1 MRRAPSSERIGN
13 TYAASVCLLVEKEKK
28 NPNYIG
34 SYWVFFQKTR
44 CSRTVIMAKVWMVIM
59 VKR

>member
-1 MRRAPSSERIGN
+1 MLMQLPFAFW
-13 TYAASVCLLVEKEKK
+13 LKKKKK